1 MEMGFGIST
10 YACKDIQ
17 NIILLTTLT
26 NMTNDLYDFK
36 TLVNTTLK
44 VVRANYLK
52 WRQSVV
58 RRWSNVWVA
67 RIVWKEIKNVVVVIT
82 SDDRNA
88 PRVAQMSDVRLVARL
103 SNVPRVAQLS
113 DVPRVAQLSDV
124 PRAAQLSKGRVDVQL
139 SDVWLGAHWSKGQ
152 LGVQPSE
159 VLLGAELTKRKTFL
173 MLTDYFVQHILHTI
187 NILLKVIKSKI
198 ACII

>member
-1 MEMGFGIST
+1 MTDM
-10 YACKDIQ
+10 
-17 NIILLTTLT
+17 ILKLWLTL
-26 NMTNDLYDFK
+26 LWK
-36 TLVNTTLK
+36 L
-44 VVRANYLK
+44 RASYLK

-58 RRWSNVWVA
+58 RRWSNVWGA
-67 RIVWKEIKNVVVVIT
+67 RIVCKEIKNVVVVIT

-88 PRVAQMSDVRLVARL
+88 ARVAQMSDVRLVARL
-103 SNVPRVAQLS
+103 SNVPRVARLSNAPRIAQLS
-113 DVPRVAQLSDV
+113 DVPRVAQLSDD
-124 PRAAQLSKGRVDVQL
+124 PRAAKLSDVRLGAQLSKGRVDVQL
-139 SDVWLGAHWSKGQ
+139 SDVWLGAQWSKGQ

>member
-124 PRAAQLSKGRVDVQL
+124 PRAAKLSDVRLGALLSKGRVDVQL
-139 SDVWLGAHWSKGQ
+139 SDVWLGAQLSKGRLGIQ
-152 LGVQPSE
+152 LSD
-159 VLLGAELTKRKTFL
+159 VLLGAELTLRKTFL
-173 MLTDYFVQHILHTI
+173 MLTDYFVQHILT
-187 NILLKVIKSKI
+187 
-198 ACII
+198 